1 MIICENDIYVD
12 APVVSIIVITYN
24 QKEYLRECLDSIIN
38 QVVDFPI
45 EIIIGDDCSTD
56 GTTNIC
62 YEYQKKY
69 PKFVK
74 LVLNEKNLGLVGNY
88 LSVLSHC
95 NGRYIAQIAGD
106 DYWCDMNKLSIQ
118 KSYLDMNVNVGL
130 VYTDTYALNAGK
142 RISNF
147 LSYSIHNFND
157 HLRTPGYLAPNT
169 WMYRSEYNPNRILTE
184 DALGY
189 VDESYCY
196 LLDMFQISKVDFIPR
211 YTAVYR
217 QHQGSIS
224 FYSSLEKDYVYSKG
238 LFKIKKDYIK
248 KYQYQDQNFIHEIY
262 SSGYMQLIEG
272 ALSLNDLEFLEEVK
286 QYVNSQGLTYD
297 SVKLLAEKLVD
308 YRKRHISICNSNA
321 YRIGKIIVKPFAI
334 IKRIFCK

>member
-1 MIICENDIYVD
+1 MIIYEKDIYVG

-45 EIIIGDDCSTD
+45 EIIIGDDCSID

-62 YEYQKKY
+62 CEYQKKY

-74 LVLNEKNLGLVGNY
+74 LILNEKNIGLVRNY

-118 KSYLDMNVNVGL
+118 KSYLDMNANVGL
-130 VYTDTYALNAGK
+130 VYTDTYVLNAGK
-142 RISNF
+142 MISNF
-147 LSYSIHNFND
+147 LSYSIKNFKD

-169 WMYRSEYNPNRILTE
+169 WMYRSEYNPNKILTE
-184 DALGY
+184 DAIGY
-189 VDESYCY
+189 VDESYGY

-224 FYSSLEKDYVYSKG
+224 FYSSIEKDYIYSKG

-248 KYQYQDQNFIHEIY
+248 KYQFQDQNFIHEIY
-262 SSGYMQLIEG
+262 SNGYLQLIEG
-272 ALSLNDLEFLEEVK
+272 ALYVNDEEFLNEIAS
-286 QYVNSQGLTYD
+286 YVNIHG
-297 SVKLLAEKLVD
+297 VKYEALKRVAENAID
-308 YRKRHISICNSNA
+308 WRKRHMSVCGSTA
-321 YRIGKIIVKPFAI
+321 YKVGKILIRPFAW
-334 IKRIFCK
+334 IKRMFAR